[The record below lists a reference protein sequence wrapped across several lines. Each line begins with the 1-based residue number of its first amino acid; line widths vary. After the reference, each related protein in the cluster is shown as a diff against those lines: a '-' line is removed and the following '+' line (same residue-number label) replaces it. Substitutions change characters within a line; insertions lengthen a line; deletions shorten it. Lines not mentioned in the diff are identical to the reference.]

1 MFVCLIFI
9 YGIQQIEIEE
19 QKTILFKTN
28 ADVLQIHVFTYDGLF
43 IIFSSFACYK
53 TKWLIKWKNR
63 LLDANP
69 VVPIII

>member
-53 TKWLIKWKNR
+53 TK
-63 LLDANP
+63 
-69 VVPIII
+69 